1 MIIASAALISV
12 ALCAAMLVCMEAG
25 FQGGNRYR
33 GRDNNTHEWL
43 GIFQGAI
50 FALLGL
56 LLGFAFAGSTGRL
69 EARRDLIVR
78 EANAINTAY
87 LRIDILPFAYQG
99 EIRSLFHAYL
109 EARLRAYDDLDSGRG
124 FEPSMAEASRLQQ
137 QIWAKAVA
145 AVGQDPAGKSLIVT
159 SLNEMI
165 DVTTARGVALRTQL
179 PALILVL
186 LLGIAL
192 LSSLLAGYGMGTSGR
207 RHAFHGAI
215 YAVAVSLTIYVVL
228 DLDNPRSG
236 LIRLDAAEQVLKKL
250 QHAI

>member
-1 MIIASAALISV
+1 MIIASAALVSV

-25 FQGGNRYR
+25 FRGGRRYR
-33 GRDNNTHEWL
+33 GKDSTHEWL
-43 GIFQGAI
+43 GLFQGAI

-56 LLGFAFAGSTGRL
+56 LLGFAFAGSMGRL

-87 LRIDILPFAYQG
+87 LRIDILPPAYQG
-99 EIRSLFHAYL
+99 EIRGLFHAYL
-109 EARLRAYDDLDSGRG
+109 EARLQAYDNLDSGRD
-124 FEPSMAEASRLQQ
+124 FEASIVEASRLQQ
-137 QIWAKAVA
+137 QIWAKAIA
-145 AVGQDPAGKSLIVT
+145 AAGQDPAGKSLIVT

-165 DVTTARGVALRTQL
+165 DVTTARAVAWRTQL
-179 PALILVL
+179 PTLILVL
-186 LLGIAL
+186 LLGVAL

-207 RHAFHGAI
+207 RHGFHGAI

-236 LIRLDAAEQVLKKL
+236 MIRLDAAEQVLKQL
-250 QHAI
+250 HFAI